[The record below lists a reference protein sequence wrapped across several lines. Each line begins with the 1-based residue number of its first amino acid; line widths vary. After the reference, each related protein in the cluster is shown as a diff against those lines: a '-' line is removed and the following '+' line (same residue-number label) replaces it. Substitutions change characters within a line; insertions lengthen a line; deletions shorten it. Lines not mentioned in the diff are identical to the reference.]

1 MVSNLNTISPPR
13 CSAPQ
18 RAKSAVKFAQI
29 KFWSRSNRNWTIKA
43 PPTKGC
49 WEILFLSFAT
59 FVSYISSSHIV
70 YISEKFTPRDTYCSD
85 NEHLKMQQ
93 VHKCNNYD
101 QKGLRVPIQKGT
113 AVCFWENW
121 MINAFP
127 EKRTWLPPL
136 SVLPITGSFIHWCC
150 YRAQPSMVEEK
161 YLVQLNV
168 EWTIENLN
176 SAAWCWRWKV
186 RMWARVSDKMSSFSW
201 KALVIFE

>member
-1 MVSNLNTISPPR
+1 MWLLLPLLLFLLLLPLMLLLLFLLLLILLLLLPHLFLLLLLFFHLLLPLLLLLLLLLLLGVCTLRGTNKMVSNLNTISPPR

-101 QKGLRVPIQKGT
+101 QKGLRVPIQKG
-113 AVCFWENW
+113 FN
-121 MINAFP
+121 
-127 EKRTWLPPL
+127 
-136 SVLPITGSFIHWCC
+136 
-150 YRAQPSMVEEK
+150 Y
-161 YLVQLNV
+161 VQRFV
-168 EWTIENLN
+168 FERIEW
-176 SAAWCWRWKV
+176 
-186 RMWARVSDKMSSFSW
+186 
-201 KALVIFE
+201 